1 MSDLRADL
9 AALRA
14 VSDMAAL
21 TVKII
26 GRPDDGRDHSMATLT
41 RRDLCLF
48 CDAVGTSVA
57 ALARIAEIVAD
68 TDPDHGIDDN
78 VAIDR
83 IRAVLAGAAEGGG

>member
-9 AALRA
+9 AALLA
-14 VSDMAAL
+14 VRDMAAL

-57 ALARIAEIVAD
+57 ALARIAEIVAAHD
-68 TDPDHGIDDN
+68 SRVDYAGDALDE
-78 VAIDR
+78 
-83 IRAVLAGAAEGGG
+83 IRAVLDGAVTP